1 MFKRAFTYLK
11 YFFDYLVHRREVEQN
26 LDEELTSSFEMMV
39 DRRVSQGNSP
49 AEARRLTQ
57 LEFEGL
63 EQTKESVRDRMT
75 GAGFEIFVRDTRYAW
90 QNMRR
95 QRSFAF
101 LSVLMLA
108 LGIGATTAIFSIFY
122 AMLLHPL
129 PYSRPE
135 QLAVIWANFRSA
147 GTARAPV
154 SGAIVRELQNH
165 NRSFSGVAGIWTLTR
180 TIRGDTPEQVKAA
193 MVTVNFF
200 DLLGVRAQRGHTFVK
215 SEEGA
220 PTVLLANSLFQR
232 RFAGNWKLLGKSLP
246 FQDDS
251 KTLAGVL
258 PANFLLHFA
267 PDANVPAD
275 IQVFDAFPT
284 DVYSG
289 RDQYF
294 IRLVG
299 RLKPGVSMA
308 EAQRDVNRLAKDI
321 RGKYAEYNRD
331 NLQFTITGM
340 QADAVQD
347 VRPALE
353 ALFAGAALVLLI
365 CCVNVAGLLVVR
377 ANNRQREMALR
388 LALGAS
394 QGRLLRQ
401 LFVEGLLLCAFG
413 GFLGLAFGWA
423 GFRGLLAIRP
433 ERLSRL
439 DDATLSW
446 PVLAFAALSC
456 LSAAMLFGL
465 APALESFRLDLV
477 ATLRAHSRSWFRR
490 LHRRS
495 GNALVIGEVAL
506 AFILVTAAALT
517 ARTLLHLLQ
526 VRPGFEPKNL
536 LALQVGGIKVN
547 EVAGWESR
555 LAELPG
561 VERIGAISHLPLDT
575 DIPNWYSPY
584 QPESPGAISGATF
597 ISDLRCVTPGYF
609 SAMGAHLLAGRYFNE
624 QDRANSEQVVI
635 VDDLLARTTWPGESA
650 LGKKLRAEHVTENG
664 FRPIPSIV
672 VGVVEHVY
680 NHSLTKT
687 VRGEIYLPYEQS
699 PRSPLTFV
707 LRTSVPPLSLVPAI
721 RRMLHNTNK
730 FAAMAKVRPM
740 SEYVAREISPSS
752 FTAVLAAVFAGLT
765 LLLAMTGIYGVL
777 NYQISQRMPEIGMR
791 MALGASRREVV
802 YLIFH
807 ESLALLTIGLGL
819 GIAGALLVARWLASF
834 LYGVSP
840 QDPLSFG
847 LALLVLPA
855 TVFLGSLRPAVR
867 AERVNPAEMIRAE

>member
-1 MFKRAFTYLK
+1 MLRKAFTYLT
-11 YFFDYLVHRREVEQN
+11 YFFDYLFHRREVEHN
-26 LDEELTSSFEMMV
+26 LDEELRSSFEMLV
-39 DRRVSQGNSP
+39 DRRVSQGISP

-57 LEFEGL
+57 LDFEGL

-75 GAGFEIFVRDTRYAW
+75 GAVFDSFVRDTRYAW

-101 LSVLMLA
+101 FSVLMLA
-108 LGIGATTAIFSIFY
+108 LGIGSTTAIFSIFY

-154 SGAIVRELQNH
+154 SGAIVREIQNH

-180 TIRGDTPEQVKAA
+180 TIRGDIPEQVKAA

-200 DLLGVRAQRGHTFVK
+200 DVLGVRAQRGHTFAK

-232 RFAGNWKLLGKSLP
+232 RFAGNWKLLGKSLS

-267 PDANVPAD
+267 PDANVPPD
-275 IQVFDAFPT
+275 IQVFDAFPAG
-284 DVYSG
+284 VYGG

-331 NLQFTITGM
+331 NLQFRITGM
-340 QADAVQD
+340 QADAVRD
-347 VRPALE
+347 VRPALD

-365 CCVNVAGLLVVR
+365 CCVNVAGLLVAR

-401 LFVEGLLLCAFG
+401 LFVEGLLLCVFG

-423 GFRGLLAIRP
+423 GFRGLVAIRP

-536 LALQVGGIKVN
+536 LAFQVGGMKVN
-547 EVAGWESR
+547 EVAGWELR

-561 VERIGAISHLPLDT
+561 VERSGAISHLPLDT

-584 QPESPGAISGATF
+584 QPESPGVISGATF
-597 ISDLRCVTPGYF
+597 ISDLRCVTPDYF

-664 FRPIPSIV
+664 FRPIPSID
-672 VGVVEHVY
+672 
-680 NHSLTKT
+680 HSLTKT

-730 FAAMAKVRPM
+730 FAAMAKIRPM

-791 MALGASRREVV
+791 MALGASPREIVQ
-802 YLIFH
+802 LLFH

-840 QDPLSFG
+840 QDPVSFG

-855 TVFLGSLRPAVR
+855 AVFLGSLHPAVR
-867 AERVNPAEMIRAE
+867 AARVNPAEMIRAE